1 MDKVTITHTY
11 DTGVA
16 KGFTFTF
23 TFQFDFDDYE

>member
-1 MDKVTITHTY
+1 MEEITIIHTY

>member
-1 MDKVTITHTY
+1 MELTHTY

-23 TFQFDFDDYE
+23 TFQFDFDEYE

>member
-1 MDKVTITHTY
+1 MEEVTITRTY

-23 TFQFDFDDYE
+23 TFQFDFDEYE

>member
-1 MDKVTITHTY
+1 MELTRTY